1 MSRGLRIAVIGVALV
16 LLALGVGILFLER
29 RGEAVEGLLVVLL
42 TPGFEDEVRGLLAGD
57 DRVYVVGAGG
67 DPHEIQLSPSDVEV
81 LRKADLVIS
90 MGHTAV
96 DRRVEELR
104 ARGDIKARV
113 LNLLEIPGL
122 LFPELPEDHE
132 HEHEHKHGH
141 KHENEHRGRNYH
153 EPFYDPRN
161 MVVILR
167 RMTDVLVELRPEKRS
182 VYEGNYERLKARLDE
197 MIRAYEGALRGY
209 KAVISTAEIQPA
221 VEWLGVKVVTYV
233 VADQHESPSPRALAK
248 AINEMEEG
256 GVIVFVAVRCD
267 GTCSLAS
274 HLDKRLVE
282 EARSRG
288 LTVVEIPLGY
298 TGTSIIN
305 KLEYII
311 SQVQRLKG
319 G

>member
-1 MSRGLRIAVIGVALV
+1 
-16 LLALGVGILFLER
+16 
-29 RGEAVEGLLVVLL
+29 
-42 TPGFEDEVRGLLAGD
+42 
-57 DRVYVVGAGG
+57 
-67 DPHEIQLSPSDVEV
+67 
-81 LRKADLVIS
+81 
-90 MGHTAV
+90 
-96 DRRVEELR
+96 
-104 ARGDIKARV
+104 
-113 LNLLEIPGL
+113 
-122 LFPELPEDHE
+122 
-132 HEHEHKHGH
+132 
-141 KHENEHRGRNYH
+141 
-153 EPFYDPRN
+153 

-167 RMTDVLVELRPEKRS
+167 RITDVLVELRPEKRS

-221 VEWLGVKVVTYV
+221 VEWLGVKVVAYV

-248 AINEMEEG
+248 AISEMEEG

-274 HLDKRLVE
+274 HLDKRLAE

-288 LTVVEIPLGY
+288 LAVVEIPLGY
-298 TGTSIIN
+298 TGTSVIG
-305 KLEYII
+305 KLEYIT

>member
-1 MSRGLRIAVIGVALV
+1 MSRGLWIAVVGVTLV
-16 LLALGVGILFLER
+16 LLALGVSILFPGR

-132 HEHEHKHGH
+132 HEHG
-141 KHENEHRGRNYH
+141 GRNYH

-167 RMTDVLVELRPEKRS
+167 RITDVLVELRPEKRS

-197 MIRAYEGALRGY
+197 MIKAYEGSLRGY
-209 KAVISTAEIQPA
+209 KAIISTAEIQPA
-221 VEWLGVKVVTYV
+221 VEWLGVRVTVYV
-233 VADQHESPSPRALAK
+233 VADQHESPSPQALAK
-248 AINEMEEG
+248 AISEMEKG

-274 HLDKRLVE
+274 HLDRRLAE

-288 LTVVEIPLGY
+288 LPVLEIPLGY

-311 SQVQRLKG
+311 SQVQQLKG

>member
-1 MSRGLRIAVIGVALV
+1 MSRGLWIAVVGVALV

-81 LRKADLVIS
+81 LRKADLIIS

-132 HEHEHKHGH
+132 HEHAWGE
-141 KHENEHRGRNYH
+141 
-153 EPFYDPRN
+153 
-161 MVVILR
+161 
-167 RMTDVLVELRPEKRS
+167 ELP
-182 VYEGNYERLKARLDE
+182 
-197 MIRAYEGALRGY
+197 
-209 KAVISTAEIQPA
+209 
-221 VEWLGVKVVTYV
+221 
-233 VADQHESPSPRALAK
+233 
-248 AINEMEEG
+248 
-256 GVIVFVAVRCD
+256 
-267 GTCSLAS
+267 
-274 HLDKRLVE
+274 
-282 EARSRG
+282 
-288 LTVVEIPLGY
+288 
-298 TGTSIIN
+298 
-305 KLEYII
+305 
-311 SQVQRLKG
+311 
-319 G
+319 

>member
-1 MSRGLRIAVIGVALV
+1 MSRGLWIAVVGVALV

-132 HEHEHKHGH
+132 HEHG
-141 KHENEHRGRNYH
+141 GRNYH

-167 RMTDVLVELRPEKRS
+167 RITDVLVELRPEKRS

-197 MIRAYEGALRGY
+197 MIKAYESSLRGY
-209 KAVISTAEIQPA
+209 KAIISTAEIQPA
-221 VEWLGVKVVTYV
+221 VEWLGVRVTVYV

-248 AINEMEEG
+248 AISEMEKG
-256 GVIVFVAVRCD
+256 DVIVFVAVRCD

-274 HLDKRLVE
+274 HLDKRLAE

-288 LTVVEIPLGY
+288 LPVLEIPLGY

-311 SQVQRLKG
+311 SQVQQLKG

>member
-1 MSRGLRIAVIGVALV
+1 MSRGLWIAVVGVALV

-132 HEHEHKHGH
+132 HEHG
-141 KHENEHRGRNYH
+141 GRNYH

-167 RMTDVLVELRPEKRS
+167 RITDVLVELRPEKRS

-197 MIRAYEGALRGY
+197 MIKAYEGSLRGY

-221 VEWLGVKVVTYV
+221 VEWLGVKVVAYV

-248 AINEMEEG
+248 AISEMEEG

-274 HLDKRLVE
+274 HLDRRLVE

-288 LTVVEIPLGY
+288 LPVLEIPLGY
-298 TGTSIIN
+298 TGTSIIS

-311 SQVQRLKG
+311 SQVQQLKG

>member
-1 MSRGLRIAVIGVALV
+1 MSRGLWIAVVGVALV

-42 TPGFEDEVRGLLAGD
+42 TPGFEDEVKGLLAGD

-81 LRKADLVIS
+81 LRKADLIIS

-132 HEHEHKHGH
+132 HEHG
-141 KHENEHRGRNYH
+141 GRNYH

-167 RMTDVLVELRPEKRS
+167 RITDVLVELRPEKRS

-197 MIRAYEGALRGY
+197 MIKAYEGSLRGY
-209 KAVISTAEIQPA
+209 KAIISTAEIQPA
-221 VEWLGVKVVTYV
+221 VEWLGVRVTVYV
-233 VADQHESPSPRALAK
+233 VADQHESPSPQALAK
-248 AINEMEEG
+248 AISEMEKG

-274 HLDKRLVE
+274 HLDRRLAE

-288 LTVVEIPLGY
+288 LPVLEIPLGY

-311 SQVQRLKG
+311 SQVQQLKG